1 MESREAVVCLH
12 CGYNTVT
19 GPEGRARK
27 VEDQTAGVW
36 FLWLLPGI
44 LCVLGIIGLAV
55 TDVLY
60 CLYIEEWL
68 DPESWYGATLSYGG
82 IKLWN
87 CIFSAGIMWLLA
99 KFAVHRLIFDR
110 VPPEVEKH

>member
-19 GPEGRARK
+19 RQQGRTRK

-55 TDVLY
+55 TDGLY

-68 DPESWYGATLSYGG
+68 GPRTLYRATPSLRGVQ
-82 IKLWN
+82 LWH
-87 CIFSAGIMWLLA
+87 CIFSPRPMWP
-99 KFAVHRLIFDR
+99 VS
-110 VPPEVEKH
+110 EV